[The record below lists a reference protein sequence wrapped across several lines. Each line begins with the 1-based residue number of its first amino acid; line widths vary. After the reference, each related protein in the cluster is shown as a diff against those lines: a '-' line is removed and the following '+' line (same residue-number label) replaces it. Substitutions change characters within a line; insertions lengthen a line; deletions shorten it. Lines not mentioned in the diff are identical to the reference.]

1 METFL
6 LVVKLSRS
14 FRSRLPPVPKKIARE
29 DLKLKPYTAP
39 VSEICGE
46 IVMSG
51 SDNTLQVRSFH
62 IQEDRQFQVSAGGE
76 DKKKKVPRIFGW
88 GLRRFSTIVCEK
100 IEAKGRTTYKKVSEE
115 ILSDIN
121 CLESSSQQIE
131 FDEKNLRR
139 RIYDAF
145 NVLESIGIIARDKKE
160 VWWIGF
166 PHTKSEYVQRLQ
178 YLDLRNLASRNQKSE
193 RPATVSSGVALPFL
207 LIKTSPLA
215 TVEIDIS
222 EDTRLVH
229 FEFNGTPFTMHDD
242 ASVLKAMRFQAEGRP
257 ENVDQIILDGS
268 HLMSPSLQN
277 TT

>member
-1 METFL
+1 
-6 LVVKLSRS
+6 
-14 FRSRLPPVPKKIARE
+14 
-29 DLKLKPYTAP
+29 
-39 VSEICGE
+39 
-46 IVMSG
+46 MSG

-178 YLDLRNLASRNQKSE
+178 KHRKERLSRIQKKMNFLKEIEDQYLDLRNLASRNQKSE